1 MSAALLV
8 YPSYKAHEYS
18 DDLESMLHSMTFLF
32 VRYSET
38 LWPPVRTQIYIKE
51 IFDDMD
57 GDYFYRIG
65 GHRKASELR
74 SDGYIPSSLRFK
86 GRDDLA
92 TALREISREFAC
104 VYEYLPYA
112 ERDFVLRGRKTPIVF
127 GKADDLNEAESN
139 IVEGNT
145 GGAKDSNNNKGVERQ
160 FSEMM
165 TPAEEEE
172 LIAPLFEKAR
182 RVNSYENLGK
192 KIRIILARVHRDA
205 MKWDDKPANRVDFPQ
220 SNSQFYRRERI
231 EEVLRTQASL
241 DNALVGSELDRVK
254 IVNPGEPL
262 EDTRVS
268 KRLKPSTE

>member
-1 MSAALLV
+1 MKGTWQFMSAALLV

-92 TALREISREFAC
+92 TRLSGVGTSA
-104 VYEYLPYA
+104 
-112 ERDFVLRGRKTPIVF
+112 RGR
-127 GKADDLNEAESN
+127 S
-139 IVEGNT
+139 
-145 GGAKDSNNNKGVERQ
+145 
-160 FSEMM
+160 
-165 TPAEEEE
+165 
-172 LIAPLFEKAR
+172 
-182 RVNSYENLGK
+182 
-192 KIRIILARVHRDA
+192 
-205 MKWDDKPANRVDFPQ
+205 
-220 SNSQFYRRERI
+220 
-231 EEVLRTQASL
+231 ASL
-241 DNALVGSELDRVK
+241 R
-254 IVNPGEPL
+254 
-262 EDTRVS
+262 DTLS
-268 KRLKPSTE
+268 RLFFWPSSSTNEGASHRQQCWTNQTIFLAIQEK